1 MVVVGEMAAFEC
13 KLLKDMNVH
22 VIRYVKYASDSFG
35 TLTGH
40 VDMAVGMSEQ
50 AVFLDLD
57 DIGLY
62 SPRANSLTIYVSVA
76 SFVII

>member
-40 VDMAVGMSEQ
+40 VDMTVGMSEQ
-50 AVFLDLD
+50 VVFHDLG
-57 DIGLY
+57 DIC
-62 SPRANSLTIYVSVA
+62 LTRIC
-76 SFVII
+76 

>member
-1 MVVVGEMAAFEC
+1 M
-13 KLLKDMNVH
+13 
-22 VIRYVKYASDSFG
+22 
-35 TLTGH
+35 GH

-50 AVFLDLD
+50 VVFLDLD

>member
-1 MVVVGEMAAFEC
+1 MAVVGEMAAFEC

-50 AVFLDLD
+50 VGFHDLG
-57 DIGLY
+57 DICLI
-62 SPRANSLTIYVSVA
+62 RIC
-76 SFVII
+76 

>member
-1 MVVVGEMAAFEC
+1 M
-13 KLLKDMNVH
+13 
-22 VIRYVKYASDSFG
+22 
-35 TLTGH
+35 GH
-40 VDMAVGMSEQ
+40 MDMAVGMSEQ

-76 SFVII
+76 SFIINLFKIPHFPNRYPYPLFLDFISPF